1 MSEGKGSG
9 CGGGPVPPFGGE
21 RTASYVLG
29 HSQRELNRLRSQAQL
44 LAPFTRQL
52 LLDAGI
58 VRGMRV
64 LDVGSGAGDLAFLAG
79 ELVGWTGEVIGT
91 DISAAAIAAA
101 SEAAQARSAANI
113 RFVKADPS
121 EMHFEQ
127 PFDAVI
133 GRYVLL
139 FAADRGGTL
148 ARLARHL
155 RPGGIVAFH
164 EPDWSFVRSVPGAP
178 TYDRCC
184 QWIVQTWRLA
194 GTPNDMADQLHAA
207 FLAAGLPAP
216 LMRMQTH
223 IGGGD
228 EIEWWLE
235 AVADLVASLL
245 PAMERFDITTA
256 AEADVATLAKRLSNE
271 LKSTA
276 SVIIGRA
283 EVGAWSRV

>member
-1 MSEGKGSG
+1 MPS
-9 CGGGPVPPFGGE
+9 VGGE
-21 RTASYVLG
+21 RLASYVLG
-29 HSQRELNRLRSQAQL
+29 HSQRELDRLRSQAQRV
-44 LAPFTRQL
+44 APFTRQL

-64 LDVGSGAGDLAFLAG
+64 LDVGSGAGDVAFLAG
-79 ELVGWTGEVIGT
+79 ELVERTGEVIGT
-91 DISAAAIAAA
+91 DVSAAAIAVA
-101 SEAAQARSAANI
+101 SEAARARSAANV
-113 RFVKADPS
+113 RFVQADPS
-121 EMHFEQ
+121 DMRFEK

-133 GRYVLL
+133 GRYALV
-139 FAADRGGTL
+139 FAADCGGTL
-148 ARLARHL
+148 ARLVRHL
-155 RPGGIVAFH
+155 RPGGVVAFH
-164 EPDWSFVRSVPGAP
+164 EPDWSFVRSVPRAP

-216 LMRMQTH
+216 VMRMQTH

-228 EIEWWLE
+228 RIEWWLE

-245 PAMERFDITTA
+245 PAMERFGIATA
-256 AEADVATLAKRLSNE
+256 AETDVASLAKRLSTE
-271 LKSTA
+271 VKSTT

-283 EVGAWSRV
+283 EVGAWSVR

>member
-1 MSEGKGSG
+1 MP
-9 CGGGPVPPFGGE
+9 PVGGE
-21 RTASYVLG
+21 KTASYVLG
-29 HSQRELNRLRSQAQL
+29 HSQRELDRLRSQARMV
-44 LAPFTRQL
+44 APFTRQL

-64 LDVGSGAGDLAFLAG
+64 LDVGSGAGDVAFLAG
-79 ELVGWTGEVIGT
+79 KLVGRTGEVIGT

-101 SEAAQARSAANI
+101 SEAAARARSAANV

-121 EMHFEQ
+121 EMCFEK

-133 GRYVLL
+133 GRYALL

-148 ARLARHL
+148 ARLVRHL
-155 RPGGIVAFH
+155 GPGGVVAFH
-164 EPDWSFVRSVPGAP
+164 EPDWSFVRSVPRAP

-184 QWIVQTWRLA
+184 QWIVQAWRLA
-194 GTPNDMADQLHAA
+194 GTPNDMADRLHAA

-216 LMRMQTH
+216 AMRMQTH

-228 EIEWWLE
+228 GIEWWLE

-245 PAMERFDITTA
+245 PAMEQFGITTT
-256 AEADVATLAKRLSNE
+256 AEVDVATLAKRLSIDV
-271 LKSTA
+271 KSTR
-276 SVIIGRA
+276 SVVIGRT
-283 EVGAWSRV
+283 EVGAWSRP

>member
-1 MSEGKGSG
+1 MSVWKASGSEGGS
-9 CGGGPVPPFGGE
+9 VPPVFGEKTG
-21 RTASYVLG
+21 SYVLG
-29 HSQRELNRLRSQAQL
+29 HSQRELDRLRSQAQL
-44 LAPFTRQL
+44 VAPFTRQL

-64 LDVGSGAGDLAFLAG
+64 LDVGSGAGDVAFLAG
-79 ELVGWTGEVIGT
+79 ELVGRTGEVIGT
-91 DISAAAIAAA
+91 DVSAAAIAAA
-101 SEAAQARSAANI
+101 TEAARARSAANVG
-113 RFVKADPS
+113 FVKADPTD
-121 EMHFEQ
+121 MFFEK

-148 ARLARHL
+148 ARLLRHL
-155 RPGGIVAFH
+155 RPGGVVAFH
-164 EPDWSFVRSVPGAP
+164 EPDWSFVRSVPGAS

-184 QWIVQTWRLA
+184 QWIVETWRLA

-216 LMRMQTH
+216 VMRMQTH
-223 IGGGD
+223 IGAGD
-228 EIEWWLE
+228 GIEWWLE

-245 PAMERFDITTA
+245 PAMERFGITTA
-256 AEADVATLAKRLSNE
+256 TEADVATLANRLSNE
-271 LKSTA
+271 VKSTT

-283 EVGAWSRV
+283 EVGAWSRL